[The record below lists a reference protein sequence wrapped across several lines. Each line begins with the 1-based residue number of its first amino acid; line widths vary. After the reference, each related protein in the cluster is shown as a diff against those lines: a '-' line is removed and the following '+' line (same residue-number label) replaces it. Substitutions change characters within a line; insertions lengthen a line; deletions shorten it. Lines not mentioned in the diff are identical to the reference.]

1 MSGAANHLIGHKK
14 LNEVNAL
21 VRAMAH
27 PLRIKIINFIDS
39 QGKINVNKI
48 YRALKIEQSIAS
60 QHLRILRDVKLVLA
74 TRDGKFIYYTVNYGR
89 VEQVANA
96 LHNFFD
102 E

>member
-1 MSGAANHLIGHKK
+1 MSGSANNLIGHKK

-21 VRAMAH
+21 VRAIAH

-60 QHLRILRDVKLVLA
+60 QHLRILRDVKVVMGS
-74 TRDGKFIYYTVNYGR
+74 RDGKFIYYTVNYSR
-89 VEQVANA
+89 IEQVANA
-96 LHNFFD
+96 LHNFF
-102 E
+102 EA